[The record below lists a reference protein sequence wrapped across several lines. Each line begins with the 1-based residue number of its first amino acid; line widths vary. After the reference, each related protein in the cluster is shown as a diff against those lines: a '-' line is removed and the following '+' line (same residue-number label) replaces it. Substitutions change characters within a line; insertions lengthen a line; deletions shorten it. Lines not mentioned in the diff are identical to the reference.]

1 MEIGF
6 MQPRLKASASLMSSS
21 FLGASSFF
29 QNPKTNPF
37 KPTRFFKSYRERRL
51 VRRENIIVRGWLLVL
66 PVDTCPWTLNI
77 DSENNIAS
85 QLLSFLSLF
94 PYMGF
99 LYFISR
105 SKSTP
110 KLTLFGFYFL
120 LAFVGAAVPAGLYAK
135 VHYESQRCKA
145 RHTKCCSWDQR
156 GEILHLGKNPTGQN
170 SFISC
175 SLFSFQME
183 FRMPDNLTCVPVA
196 LAYALFLAIVTLRS
210 PSSILFPLKK
220 YMYNSF

>member
-6 MQPRLKASASLMSSS
+6 MQPRLKASTSLMSSS
-21 FLGASSFF
+21 FLGASSFS
-29 QNPKTNPF
+29 QNPTTNPF

-135 VHYESQRCKA
+135 VHYGTSLSNIDWLHGGAESLLSL
-145 RHTKCCSWDQR
+145 TNLF
-156 GEILHLGKNPTGQN
+156 IVLGLRQ
-170 SFISC
+170 
-175 SLFSFQME
+175 
-183 FRMPDNLTCVPVA
+183 A
-196 LAYALFLAIVTLRS
+196 LRRAKDAKQGTPNAVHGIKEEK
-210 PSSILFPLKK
+210 SSI
-220 YMYNSF
+220 

>member
-6 MQPRLKASASLMSSS
+6 MQPSHLKASSSLMPTS
-21 FLGASSFF
+21 FLGASSFS

-37 KPTRFFKSYRERRL
+37 KPTGFFKSYRERRL

-77 DSENNIAS
+77 DLENNIAS

-120 LAFVGAAVPAGLYAK
+120 LAFVVAAVPAGLYAK
-135 VHYESQRCKA
+135 VHYGTSLSNIDWLHGGAESLLSLTNLFIVLGLRQA
-145 RHTKCCSWDQR
+145 LR
-156 GEILHLGKNPTGQN
+156 GAKDAKQGTPNAVLGIK
-170 SFISC
+170 
-175 SLFSFQME
+175 E
-183 FRMPDNLTCVPVA
+183 EK
-196 LAYALFLAIVTLRS
+196 
-210 PSSILFPLKK
+210 SSI
-220 YMYNSF
+220 

>member
-6 MQPRLKASASLMSSS
+6 MQPRLKASTSLMSSS

-51 VRRENIIVRGWLLVL
+51 VSRENIIVRGWLLVL

-77 DSENNIAS
+77 DSENNIVS

-120 LAFVGAAVPAGLYAK
+120 LVFVGAAVSAGLYAK
-135 VHYESQRCKA
+135 VHYGTSLSNVDWLHGGAESLLSLTNLFIVLGLRQALQRAKDA
-145 RHTKCCSWDQR
+145 KQGTPNAVHGIK
-156 GEILHLGKNPTGQN
+156 EEK
-170 SFISC
+170 
-175 SLFSFQME
+175 
-183 FRMPDNLTCVPVA
+183 
-196 LAYALFLAIVTLRS
+196 
-210 PSSILFPLKK
+210 SSI
-220 YMYNSF
+220 

>member
-6 MQPRLKASASLMSSS
+6 MQPPRLKASTSLMSSS
-21 FLGASSFF
+21 FLGASSFS

-94 PYMGF
+94 PYIGF

-135 VHYESQRCKA
+135 VHYGTSLSNIDWLHGGAESLLSL
-145 RHTKCCSWDQR
+145 TNLF
-156 GEILHLGKNPTGQN
+156 IVLGLRQ
-170 SFISC
+170 
-175 SLFSFQME
+175 
-183 FRMPDNLTCVPVA
+183 A
-196 LAYALFLAIVTLRS
+196 LRRAKDAKQGTPNAVHGIKEEK
-210 PSSILFPLKK
+210 SSI
-220 YMYNSF
+220 